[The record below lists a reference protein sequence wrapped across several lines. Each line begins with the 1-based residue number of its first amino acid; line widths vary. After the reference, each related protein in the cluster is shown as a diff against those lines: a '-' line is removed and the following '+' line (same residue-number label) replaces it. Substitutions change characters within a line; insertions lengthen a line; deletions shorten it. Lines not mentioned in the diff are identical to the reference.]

1 MNKIMFVTLITVC
14 MGTAEAAP
22 KYKTIPAANNNSSSM
37 NYTGKDAGFKF
48 EARPGAGVAGG
59 TFTWGINLEG
69 KYGFKI
75 SSNNLFVGM
84 ETGFFRTSLYSND
97 YSSAGISTIPITPS
111 ATFEMALNN
120 NFKLYAGTSL
130 GIAIGT
136 ASESVN
142 NNFGNF
148 GFEGANNGRSATS
161 TAFMWKFRPG
171 MVLNDQFVAE
181 LPIGTIDGTFYF
193 LPNVGVRF

>member
-1 MNKIMFVTLITVC
+1 MFVSLIALSL
-14 MGTAEAAP
+14 GTAEAAP

-37 NYTGKDAGFKF
+37 SYSGKDAGFKF
-48 EARPGAGVAGG
+48 EARPGAGVSGG
-59 TFTWGINLEG
+59 LFTWGINLEG

-75 SSNNLFVGM
+75 ARNDLFVGM

-97 YSSAGISTIPITPS
+97 FSSAAITAIPITPS
-111 ATFEMALNN
+111 ATFEFALNN
-120 NFKLYAGTSL
+120 NFKLYAGASL

-148 GFEGANNGRSATS
+148 GFEGANTGNSSTR

-181 LPIGTIDGTFYF
+181 LPIGTTDGTFYF
-193 LPNVGVRF
+193 MPNVGVRF